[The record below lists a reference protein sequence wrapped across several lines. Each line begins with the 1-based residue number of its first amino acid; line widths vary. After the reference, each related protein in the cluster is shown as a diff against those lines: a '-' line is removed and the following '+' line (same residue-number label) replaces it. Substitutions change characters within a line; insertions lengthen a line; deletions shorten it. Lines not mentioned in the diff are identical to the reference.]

1 LRATTPINPID
12 VPTLATVSFIE
23 SNVPN
28 AGSILEIGC
37 GSGHVAADLSKR
49 GYTVAGVE
57 SDQEALAQARNRDVD
72 VIDGSW
78 PHISVERVNAVIFT
92 RSLHHISPLPEAIV
106 RIGDVLLPNGTVLVE
121 DFAFDEV
128 SPSAIKWLLSVIE
141 SPEAQA
147 LISHDTD
154 SFVTKLCGA
163 SNPLNAWHE
172 DHDHGLHTFGK
183 MTCEIAQVFAIRGTQ
198 QVPYLYR
205 YLVPNLPD
213 TPKAAAFIAEIYDEE
228 SYLGNKGTISLVGRR
243 IVADNN

>member
-1 LRATTPINPID
+1 LRATTAIHPID

-37 GSGHVAADLSKR
+37 GSGYVAADLSKR
-49 GYTVAGVE
+49 GYKVAGVE
-57 SDQEALAQARNRDVD
+57 SDQDALTQARDRGVE

-78 PHISVERVNAVIFT
+78 PRISAERVDAVVFT
-92 RSLHHISPLPEAIV
+92 RSLHHISPLPEAIMK
-106 RIGDVLLPNGTVLVE
+106 IGDVLLPNGIVLVE

-128 SPSAIKWLLSVIE
+128 SASAINWLRSVVK
-141 SPEAQA
+141 SKKGQA
-147 LISHDTD
+147 LISHNADL
-154 SFVTKLCGA
+154 FITKLCSA

-172 DHDHGLHTFGK
+172 DHDHELHTFGI
-183 MTCEIAQVFAIRGTQ
+183 MTTEIAQVFAIRGTQ
-198 QVPYLYR
+198 HVPYLYR
-205 YLVPNLPD
+205 YLVPILPD

-228 SYLGNKGTISLVGRR
+228 SYLGEKGTISLIGRR